1 MKKLLLA
8 LALFCNAS
16 FAQNTSCDINDKK
29 IDILATIY
37 PIYDITK
44 ELVKGNPC
52 AQVDYLI
59 DKGIDLHSYQA
70 KALDIMKIQKS
81 SLFIYIGGISDLYLK
96 DILNHKLNKDMLSLN
111 LIETLGTNTLDVN
124 SSYVFEHNHGHDEH
138 GHEHEHEHE
147 HFHHEHSNT
156 HVHDE
161 DHDLSFDKA
170 KLFTIDEHIWLSLAN
185 AKIFSKAIYEDL
197 VKLDAKNKDLYLRN
211 LNAYVEK
218 IDAIDNDFREFL
230 KGEHKNTVIFG
241 DRFAF
246 AYLLHDYNINYYAAF
261 SGCSADIDASFNTVI
276 SLSKKV
282 DELNLDT
289 ILVQEGSYNQIA
301 KSVSDNT
308 KTKGKKIIELN
319 SMQSVKDSDKT
330 YLDIMQDNLNKLKDA
345 LAWH

>member
-8 LALFCNAS
+8 LLIICNTS
-16 FAQNTSCDINDKK
+16 FAQDTSCNINDKK

-44 ELVKGNPC
+44 ELVKNNPC
-52 AQVDYLI
+52 AHVDYLI

-111 LIETLGTNTLDVN
+111 LIETLGNNTLDVN
-124 SSYVFEHNHGHDEH
+124 SSYIFEHTHGLEH
-138 GHEHEHEHE
+138 EFKNEHEHEQ
-147 HFHHEHSNT
+147 FHHEHTNAY
-156 HVHDE
+156 VHNDE
-161 DHDLSFDKA
+161 HDLTFDKA
-170 KLFTIDEHIWLSLAN
+170 KLFTIDEHIWLSLVN
-185 AKIFSKAIYEDL
+185 AKIFSKAIYEEL
-197 VKLDAKNKDLYLRN
+197 LKLDRKNKNLYLKN
-211 LNAYVEK
+211 LNSFLDK
-218 IDAIDNDFREFL
+218 IDVIDKDFRDFL
-230 KGEHKNTVIFG
+230 KGRHKNTVIFG

-246 AYLLHDYNINYYAAF
+246 SYLLHDYNINYYAAF

-301 KSVSDNT
+301 KSISNNT
-308 KTKGKKIIELN
+308 KTKDKKIIELN
-319 SMQSVKDSDKT
+319 SMQSVKDSDKS